1 MVALMKSN
9 TKYTLLTFISVI
21 MIVSAI
27 AYTYFLVDNNNKK
40 LNCHGVHYTYSEHFN
55 IKSNVEINLYSK
67 NGYMIING
75 VVTNNN
81 IPYQL
86 TRKALFDIFDIDN
99 KTVLTF
105 TGIEISLSDEVNRTK
120 LEEMLPSFMSQVGS
134 NLLISIYRINNKNY
148 IIESND
154 VASFLC
160 NKD

>member
-1 MVALMKSN
+1 MKLN
-9 TKYTLLTFISVI
+9 TKYTLLISISVI

-27 AYTYFLVDNNNKK
+27 AYAYFLVDNNNKK

-134 NLLISIYRINNKNY
+134 NLLISIYRVNNKNY

>member
-1 MVALMKSN
+1 MKLN
-9 TKYTLLTFISVI
+9 TKYTLPILIAVI

-27 AYTYFLVDNNNKK
+27 AYAYFLVDDNNKK
-40 LNCHGVHYTYSEHFN
+40 LNCHGVHYTYSKDFN
-55 IKSNVEINLYSK
+55 IKSNVEINFYSK

-81 IPYQL
+81 TPYQL
-86 TRKALFDIFDIDN
+86 TRKILFDISDIDS

-105 TGIEISLSDEVNRTK
+105 TAIEISLSDEVSRTD
-120 LEEMLPSFMSQVGS
+120 LEKTLPSFMSQVGS
-134 NLLISIYRINNKNY
+134 NILISIYRVNDNNY